1 LTARDHYPELV
12 AELTE
17 RIGTLT
23 TSEEWKRYLEFQ
35 SRFHHYRTGRSA
47 IFQRFE
53 SLPSRRWTQR
63 SVQC

>member
-1 LTARDHYPELV
+1 MTAKNYHPELL
-12 AELTE
+12 AQLTE
-17 RIGTLT
+17 GVTALT
-23 TSEEWKRYLEFQ
+23 SSEEWQRYLELQ

-63 SVQC
+63 SVQ

>member
-1 LTARDHYPELV
+1 MMAKNNHPELV
-12 AELTE
+12 AQLTAG
-17 RIGTLT
+17 ISTLT
-23 TSEEWKRYLEFQ
+23 SSEEWQRHLDFQ

-63 SVQC
+63 SVQ

>member
-1 LTARDHYPELV
+1 MKAKNNHQDLV
-12 AELTE
+12 AQLTE
-17 RIGTLT
+17 GIIALT
-23 TSEEWKRYLEFQ
+23 SSEEWQRYLEIQ

-63 SVQC
+63 SVQ

>member
-1 LTARDHYPELV
+1 MTAKNYHPELV
-12 AELTE
+12 AQLTE
-17 RIGTLT
+17 GITALT
-23 TSEEWKRYLEFQ
+23 SSEEWQRYLEFQ
-35 SRFHHYRTGRSA
+35 SRFHRYRTGRSA

>member
-1 LTARDHYPELV
+1 MMTKNNRPELV
-12 AELTE
+12 AQLTE
-17 RIGTLT
+17 GISTLT
-23 TSEEWKRYLEFQ
+23 SSEEWQRYLNFQ

-63 SVQC
+63 SVQ